1 MSDMIFDKLSEI
13 ITEGQ
18 VLVGEPMSSHTTF
31 RVGGKADYYVIPGNK
46 MEATE
51 TVRLLLAEGIPYYV
65 LGNGSNV
72 LVSDEGYRGVV
83 VCISKGM
90 DDVDVDGDMII
101 AGAGALLSKVAMVA
115 LANNLTGLEFAS
127 GIPGSLGGAIVMNAG
142 AYGGEMKD
150 IVESVE
156 LFDTVS
162 GEVERLS
169 NEDMMF
175 AYRNSIVKQH
185 PYIVLSVS
193 MRLSK
198 GNSEDIKQ
206 AMNDLAVQRRQ
217 KQPLEYPSAGSTFKR
232 PEGYFAAKLIDD
244 AGLRGYMVGGAQVSD
259 KHCGFVINKDNA
271 KASDV
276 IALMRHV
283 REVVDSKF
291 GVVLEPEVCMLGEDM
306 RI

>member
-1 MSDMIFDKLSEI
+1 MSDMIFDKLNEI

-18 VLVGEPMSSHTTF
+18 VLVGEPMSLHTTF
-31 RVGGKADYYVIPGNK
+31 RVGGVADYYVIPGNK

-90 DDVDVDGDMII
+90 DDVNVDGDMII
-101 AGAGALLSKVAMVA
+101 AGAGALLSKIATVA

-156 LFDTVS
+156 LFDTAS
-162 GEVERLS
+162 GKVVRLS
-169 NEDMMF
+169 NEDMKF

-193 MRLSK
+193 MRLAK
-198 GNSEDIKQ
+198 GNSEDIRQ
-206 AMNDLAVQRRQ
+206 VMNDLAVQRRQ

-259 KHCGFVINKDNA
+259 KHCGFVVNKDNA